1 MVSGWMLLRG
11 VRRRRGFPKGFILS
25 DHVDYPD
32 LMQAV
37 KASGAQRVL
46 VTHGFTDIVARLLT
60 ERGYQA
66 EILPTRFIGEES
78 PDRSAVDKNLEDDM
92 QSPESE

>member
-1 MVSGWMLLRG
+1 
-11 VRRRRGFPKGFILS
+11 
-25 DHVDYPD
+25 
-32 LMQAV
+32 MQAV

-66 EILPTRFIGEES
+66 EILPTRFIGEER